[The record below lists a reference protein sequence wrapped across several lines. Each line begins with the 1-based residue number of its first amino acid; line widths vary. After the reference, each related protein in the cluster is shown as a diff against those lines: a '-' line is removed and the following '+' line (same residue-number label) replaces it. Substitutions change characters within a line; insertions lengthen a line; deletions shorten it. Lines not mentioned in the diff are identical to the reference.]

1 MASDSTMYDFL
12 DNDKLE
18 RFFDD
23 LIDEKLGE
31 LRLKYE
37 QMNNNH

>member
-1 MASDSTMYDFL
+1 MADDCNIYDFL

-23 LIDEKLGE
+23 LIEEKLCE
-31 LRLKYE
+31 LKSKNR
-37 QMNNNH
+37 

>member
-1 MASDSTMYDFL
+1 MGGKCNIYDFL

-23 LIDEKLGE
+23 LIEEKLCE
-31 LRLKYE
+31 LRSK
-37 QMNNNH
+37 NR